1 MHFLDLN
8 YDVLLRTL
16 TFLDV
21 TSIMRC
27 TEVCSAFQR
36 LAQSKHV
43 WLAVVYNLGRQN
55 LLSLPPRDTLPGY
68 SATQLIQEV
77 KRAVFG
83 PWTWA
88 PTSSQAPVVRRRIHV
103 SMSGP
108 STSSACEPTLLFGDR
123 HLLVKRGTG
132 CEIWDVAENRPVW
145 ARDGVIRSNMLAR
158 PVQNGT
164 ELLIALWSGR
174 PSPCVSKFRSTYRFL
189 TSLFRL
195 ARDPKRLD
203 CNILM
208 RTLVLDLKT
217 NSETPL
223 LPIQLPRNFTKFSDV
238 VMADDFWAANVE
250 WFGHGAGW
258 YSGVLIVNWRDH
270 IFVLLRYRLAHKKLL
285 PGHLLALTKA
295 AEASDVVLYPW
306 AAFDPHWQPLNTIT
320 LARAAHSALRIPPLV
335 LQRVEYPVLPG
346 YRTPLMS
353 VHDCLLNHGSYIVS
367 THTASTY
374 SLPADSEICRLPS
387 LHRYRLTLP
396 TASYSVPVPL
406 GWKKISSAG
415 AINRVFMHSLTY
427 AGYGLAVPSD
437 SRPPTTQIVCRPA
450 TGEDAREGTWTVPLP
465 AQKFGGVCLSP
476 NTGALTVCSA
486 GGADV
491 YYYE

>member
-27 TEVCSAFQR
+27 TEVCSAFRR

-43 WLAVVYNLGRQN
+43 WLAVVHNLGRRN
-55 LLSLPPRDTLPGY
+55 LLSLPPRDTLLGY
-68 SATQLIQEV
+68 SATRIIQEV

-88 PTSSQAPVVRRRIHV
+88 PTSSRAPVVRRQIHV

-108 STSSACEPTLLFGDR
+108 PLSSASEPTLLFGDK
-123 HLLVKRGTG
+123 HLLVKL
-132 CEIWDVAENRPVW
+132 W
-145 ARDGVIRSNMLAR
+145 ARDGVIQSHMLAR
-158 PVQNGT
+158 PVRNGT

-174 PSPCVSKFRSTYRFL
+174 PSPCVSEFCLAYRFL
-189 TSLFRL
+189 TPLFRL

-238 VMADDFWAANVE
+238 VMADDFWAADVE

-258 YSGVLIVNWRDH
+258 HSGVLIVNWRDH

-295 AEASDVVLYPW
+295 AEASNVVL
-306 AAFDPHWQPLNTIT
+306 
-320 LARAAHSALRIPPLV
+320 LRIPPLV

-353 VHDCLLNHGSYIVS
+353 VHDCLLNHESYVVS

-374 SLPADSEICRLPS
+374 SLPADSETCRLPS

-450 TGEDAREGTWTVPLP
+450 TGEDAQEGTWTVPLP
-465 AQKFGGVCLSP
+465 AQNFGGVCLSP

-486 GGADV
+486 GG
-491 YYYE
+491 

>member
-8 YDVLLRTL
+8 YNVLLRTL

-27 TEVCSAFQR
+27 TEYSKRAFPLTFSEVCSAFQR

-43 WLAVVYNLGRQN
+43 WLAVVHNLGRRN
-55 LLSLPPRDTLPGY
+55 LLSLPPRDTLLGY

-77 KRAVFG
+77 KQAVFG

-88 PTSSQAPVVRRRIHV
+88 PTSSRAPAVRRQIHV

-108 STSSACEPTLLFGDR
+108 STSSACEPTLLFGDK

-145 ARDGVIRSNMLAR
+145 ACDGIIRSHMLAR
-158 PVQNGT
+158 PVRNGT

-174 PSPCVSKFRSTYRFL
+174 PSPYWLET
-189 TSLFRL
+189 
-195 ARDPKRLD
+195 PKRLD

-208 RTLVLDLKT
+208 RTLVLDVKT

-238 VMADDFWAANVE
+238 VIYIRIERE
-250 WFGHGAGW
+250 WFAHGAGW
-258 YSGVLIVNWRDH
+258 HSGVLIVNWRDH
-270 IFVLLRYRLAHKKLL
+270 IFVLLRCRLAHKKLL
-285 PGHLLALTKA
+285 PGHLLGLTKA
-295 AEASDVVLYPW
+295 AEASDVILYPW
-306 AAFDPHWQPLNTIT
+306 AAFDPHWQLLNTVT
-320 LARAAHSALRIPPLV
+320 LAKAAHSAFRIPPLV

-353 VHDCLLNHGSYIVS
+353 VHDCLLSHGRYIVS

-374 SLPADSEICRLPS
+374 SLPADSETCRLPS

-406 GWKKISSAG
+406 G
-415 AINRVFMHSLTY
+415 VHSLTY
-427 AGYGLAVPSD
+427 AGYNLAVPSD

-450 TGEDAREGTWTVPLP
+450 TGEDAQEGTWTVPLP
-465 AQKFGGVCLSP
+465 AQNFGGVCLSP

>member
-8 YDVLLRTL
+8 YDVLLRTF

-21 TSIMRC
+21 TSIVRS
-27 TEVCSAFQR
+27 TEVCSAFQM

-43 WLAVVYNLGRQN
+43 WLAVVHNLGHWN
-55 LLSLPPRDTLPGY
+55 LLSLPPRDTLLGY

-88 PTSSQAPVVRRRIHV
+88 ATSSRAPAVRRQIHV
-103 SMSGP
+103 SMSSP

-123 HLLVKRGTG
+123 HLLVKRGTE
-132 CEIWDVAENRPVW
+132 CEIWDIAENRPVW
-145 ARDGVIRSNMLAR
+145 ARDGVIRSQMFAQ
-158 PVQNGT
+158 PVRNGT

-174 PSPCVSKFRSTYRFL
+174 PSI
-189 TSLFRL
+189 L
-195 ARDPKRLD
+195 ARDPERLD
-203 CNILM
+203 CKILV
-208 RTLVLDLKT
+208 RILVLDLKT

-223 LPIQLPRNFTKFSDV
+223 LPIRLPRNFTKFSDV
-238 VMADDFWAANVE
+238 VMADDFWTADVE
-250 WFGHGAGW
+250 WFAQGAGW
-258 YSGVLIVNWRDH
+258 HSGVLIVNWREH
-270 IFVLLRYRLAHKKLL
+270 TFVLLRCRLAHKKLL

-306 AAFDPHWQPLNTIT
+306 AAFDPHWQLLNTIT

-367 THTASTY
+367 THTASTD
-374 SLPADSEICRLPS
+374 SLPADSETCRLPS

-396 TASYSVPVPL
+396 TSSCSAPAPP
-406 GWKKISSAG
+406 GWKNISSAG

-427 AGYGLAVPSD
+427 AGYGMAAPSD
-437 SRPPTTQIVCRPA
+437 SRQPTTQIVCRPA
-450 TGEDAREGTWTVPLP
+450 TGEDAPDGTWTVPLP
-465 AQKFGGVCLSP
+465 AQNFGGACLSP